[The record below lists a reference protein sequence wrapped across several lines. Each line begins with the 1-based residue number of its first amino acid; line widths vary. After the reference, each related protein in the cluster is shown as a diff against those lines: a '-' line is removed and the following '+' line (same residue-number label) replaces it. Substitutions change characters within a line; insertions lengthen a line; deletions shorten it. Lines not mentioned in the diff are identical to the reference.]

1 MNNYKKLS
9 DVELVAHLKNGDR
22 NAFTAIYDRYWGV
35 LFLHA
40 RKMLGNDEDSREIVE
55 EVLIYLWN
63 NIDEIHITSDL
74 STYLYSSA
82 RHEILNIIKR
92 SDLKEKCLQS
102 LMRFEVQDSDLND
115 EINTR
120 ELTVHI
126 EASVERL
133 PEEMQEEFESGCKV
147 NLSHKL
153 TSEKRNSSENTIKK
167 NKE

>member
-1 MNNYKKLS
+1 MNYKKLT

-40 RKMLGNDEDSREIVE
+40 RKVLGNDEDAREVVQ
-55 EVLIYLWN
+55 EVFTYLGN
-63 NIDEIHITSDL
+63 NINKIHITSDL
-74 STYLYSSA
+74 SAYLYSSA
-82 RHEILNIIKR
+82 RQNILNIIKR
-92 SDLKEKCLQS
+92 SKLKEKCLES

-133 PEEMQEEFESGCKV
+133 PEKMREVFESGRKV
-147 NLSHKL
+147 NLSHKS
-153 TSEKRNSSENTIKK
+153 T
-167 NKE
+167 